1 MELKI
6 EKDLYET
13 ILQDHENLQ
22 QETGGYI
29 GIHNHQIIQY
39 TFDSGIGIAS
49 LGRFTPNPE
58 IFHKKMEDW
67 LENDAIQEF
76 GILHRHVNGQ
86 VDLSNGDFRYI
97 DSLFSRNDW
106 LQGMYFPVVLP
117 KETMAVYWA
126 RRKGRRVEIEDVKLL
141 VQK

>member
-29 GIHNHQIIQY
+29 GIHDHKIVEYQ
-39 TFDSGIGIAS
+39 FDPGIGIAS
-49 LGRFTPNPE
+49 IGRFVPSPE
-58 IFHKKMEDW
+58 IFHQAMEDW

-76 GILHRHVNGQ
+76 GMLHRHVNGQ
-86 VDLSNGDFRYI
+86 VDLSNGDLRYI
-97 DSLFSRNDW
+97 DSLFARNDW
-106 LQGMYFPVVLP
+106 LQVMYFPVVLP
-117 KETMAVYWA
+117 KETMAVYLS